1 MKRGDCVAE
10 LEYRL
15 ANRIICMRKPRM
27 EFCLAASF
35 GQLLSILNQTIT
47 GLSELKV
54 GIQQYGVCTIFL
66 NMNYFI
72 HVNWSV
78 VRCSETRA
86 LCRYWQNEVLQVSVP
101 LSYYRLNV
109 YLIAVNR
116 QRYIQYLWSISL
128 TPISKTCIT
137 SNTSILPVYSLRE
150 REDQKHHWF

>member
-1 MKRGDCVAE
+1 MMKRGDCVAE

-72 HVNWSV
+72 HVN
-78 VRCSETRA
+78 
-86 LCRYWQNEVLQVSVP
+86 
-101 LSYYRLNV
+101 
-109 YLIAVNR
+109 
-116 QRYIQYLWSISL
+116 
-128 TPISKTCIT
+128 
-137 SNTSILPVYSLRE
+137 
-150 REDQKHHWF
+150 